1 MWSDPN
7 YAAQGLKAKEPS
19 CIEKIQ
25 YLWTQFANARLF
37 CNLTVCLRLRNLP
50 MKAAPHTE
58 LPEILHHSIL
68 TTYYHTWTDTMLTLV
83 LFSLDVLHTLWC
95 RLVCRNAVELNFV
108 KTGLKCKF
116 GLNPQSFSHELSSS
130 ALPLP
135 CIVKARGYVYER
147 GGV

>member
-1 MWSDPN
+1 
-7 YAAQGLKAKEPS
+7 
-19 CIEKIQ
+19 
-25 YLWTQFANARLF
+25 
-37 CNLTVCLRLRNLP
+37 
-50 MKAAPHTE
+50 
-58 LPEILHHSIL
+58 
-68 TTYYHTWTDTMLTLV
+68 MLTLV